1 MKRSVFIIVSCLSL
15 LFAFTSVGLAK
26 DTIKFAVVG
35 PMTGDG
41 AAMGIHERNGA
52 QLAVD
57 EINAA
62 GGVNGK
68 MLEFIVGDDD
78 QNPNLATL
86 VAQKVTSDKD
96 VLFTVGHINSSCSL
110 SSLPIY
116 EKKGVALI
124 SGSNTNPQLTQLGHK
139 NYFRIIASDTI
150 AVKQIFSVG
159 TEILGIKKPAIMW
172 ENTDYGKG
180 LRDMLVDNLKAAGI
194 ELIGEGS
201 YLPGTDRDFSAHIT
215 KFKGLG
221 VDGVYLMGI
230 YNACA
235 LFMKQSATFGFNAKF
250 VGGGGAASTKLIDIA
265 GDASEG
271 FMVVTAYDPN
281 DERPKQRAFIDKYTK
296 TYNETPNEWS
306 SHAYDIVYLAKQA
319 IENGGTDRAK
329 LIEKLRE
336 VEYAGITGDI
346 KFDENGDVPSKKQ
359 IVLKVKDGRFVTYE

>member
-159 TEILGIKKPAIMW
+159 TEILGIKKTGHHVGEHRLRQRPA
-172 ENTDYGKG
+172 
-180 LRDMLVDNLKAAGI
+180 R
-194 ELIGEGS
+194 
-201 YLPGTDRDFSAHIT
+201 
-215 KFKGLG
+215 
-221 VDGVYLMGI
+221 
-230 YNACA
+230 
-235 LFMKQSATFGFNAKF
+235 
-250 VGGGGAASTKLIDIA
+250 
-265 GDASEG
+265 
-271 FMVVTAYDPN
+271 
-281 DERPKQRAFIDKYTK
+281 
-296 TYNETPNEWS
+296 
-306 SHAYDIVYLAKQA
+306 HARGQ
-319 IENGGTDRAK
+319 
-329 LIEKLRE
+329 
-336 VEYAGITGDI
+336 
-346 KFDENGDVPSKKQ
+346 P
-359 IVLKVKDGRFVTYE
+359 